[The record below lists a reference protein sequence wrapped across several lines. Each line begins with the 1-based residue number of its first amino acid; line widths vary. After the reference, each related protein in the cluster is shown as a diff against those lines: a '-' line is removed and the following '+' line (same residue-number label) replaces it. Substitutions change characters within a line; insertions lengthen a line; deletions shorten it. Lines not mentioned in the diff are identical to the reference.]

1 MTDKNRDTPRPDA
14 FENSLP
20 RRAGTPMTAGNLSL
34 TRLGTE
40 RQYWRSLEEL
50 LGTEDVPEDLDR
62 EFRIPIDS
70 GVNRRELLTLMGA
83 SIALAGLTGCTRQPT
98 ERIYPYV
105 KPPEEVVP
113 GEPLYYA
120 TAQVHG
126 GYARGIVAE
135 SYEGRPIKIEGN
147 TLHPASL
154 GGTDVYA
161 QGFLLNL
168 YDPDRSQTLIE
179 RGEIRPWSAFLASTR
194 LALEKERPA
203 RGAGL
208 RFLTTSVSSPTL
220 AAQMASILQAFPE
233 ARWVAWEPA
242 GRDNVYE
249 GARLAFGE
257 VAEPCYAFDRAD
269 VILSLEADFLGVGPA
284 QPRAVRDF
292 ASRRRGENSNRL
304 YVVESTPSLT
314 GARADHRRPLTPAQ
328 IEAFA
333 RAVAGAVGVV
343 PARAAADPFADAVAK
358 DLSAHR
364 GSGLV
369 VAGESQ
375 PATVHAMAHAI
386 NQTLGN
392 VGTTVRY
399 IDPVLAGPM
408 SQAAALAELASDMRA
423 GRVSTLAILGGNPV
437 FTAPADLRFAEAM
450 EKVPLR
456 LHLSLYDDET
466 SRLCH
471 WQIPEAHSLE
481 AWSDARAF
489 DGTAT
494 ILQPLILPLYG
505 GKSGHEFL
513 AAFSDQPEKSGHDL
527 VYEHWK
533 GRLPGGDFEA
543 AWRRALHDG
552 VVAGTAFPPRAL
564 AARGLSPATPAR
576 ESADTLTALFRPDP
590 TVWDG
595 AYANN
600 GWLQELP
607 KPLTKLTWD
616 NAALISPSTSERLGV
631 STEDVVELFLDGR
644 KITAPIWVMPG
655 QADGCVTLPFGYGR
669 TRGGRIANG
678 KGFDAY
684 PLRSGAGLWSRAG
697 LETRKTGSHY
707 PLVTT
712 QHQYRMEGRALVRA
726 VTAEQYRRD
735 PAVVQRMGEH
745 PPGPADTLY
754 PKLPT
759 GSYAWGLSIDLSACV
774 GCNACV
780 VACQSENNSPVVG
793 KHEVSRGRAMPWIR
807 IDRYYSGGLE
817 NPDTLFQPVTCM
829 HCENAPC
836 ETVCPVAAT
845 VHSAEGLNQM
855 VYNRCV
861 GTRYCSNN
869 CPYKVRRFNF
879 FLYADF
885 KSDLWKMVRNPEVT
899 VRSRGVMEK
908 CTYCVQR
915 INRARITAER
925 ENRPIRDGEI
935 VTACQQACPAEAI
948 VFGNLDD
955 TGSLVAKA
963 RAEKRQ
969 YGLLAELGTRPRTTY
984 LASISNPNP
993 ALQAVATPERRT

>member
-1 MTDKNRDTPRPDA
+1 MS
-14 FENSLP
+14 E
-20 RRAGTPMTAGNLSL
+20 RRERHDVGD
-34 TRLGTE
+34 RLELLRGRE
-40 RQYWRSLEEL
+40 YWRSLEEL
-50 LGTEDVPEDLDR
+50 GGAEDLEHLDR
-62 EFRIPIDS
+62 EFQVPIDS

-147 TLHPASL
+147 ALHPASL
-154 GGTDVYA
+154 GGTDVFA

-168 YDPDRSQTLIE
+168 YDPDRSQTLTE
-179 RGEIRPWSAFLASTR
+179 RGEIRPWSAFLASMR
-194 LALEKERPA
+194 LALEKERPS

-257 VAEPCYAFDRAD
+257 AAEPCYAFDRAD

-314 GARADHRRPLTPAQ
+314 GARADHRRPLTPVE
-328 IEAFA
+328 IEALA
-333 RAVAGAVGVV
+333 RAVAAAVGAV

-358 DLSAHR
+358 DLLAHR

-375 PATVHAMAHAI
+375 PPIVHALAHVI
-386 NQTLGN
+386 NQSLGN
-392 VGTTVRY
+392 VGTTVAY
-399 IDPVLAGPM
+399 IDPVLAGPPNQ
-408 SQAAALAELASDMRA
+408 SAALAELASDMRA

-471 WQIPEAHSLE
+471 WQIPEAHGLE

-513 AAFSDQPEKSGHDL
+513 AAFSDQPEKTGHDL
-527 VYEHWK
+527 VHEHWK

-552 VVAGTAFPPRAL
+552 VVLGTAFPPKTVAPRSL
-564 AARGLSPATPAR
+564 PPAAPAR
-576 ESADTLTALFRPDP
+576 ESAETLTALFRPDP

-631 STEDVVELFLDGR
+631 STEDVVELFLEGR
-644 KITAPIWVMPG
+644 KVTAPVWVMPG
-655 QADGCVTLPFGYGR
+655 QADGCVTLHFGYGR

-684 PLRSGAGLWSRAG
+684 ALRSGAGLWSRAG

-712 QHQYRMEGRALVRA
+712 QHQNRMEGRGLVRA
-726 VTAEQYRRD
+726 VTAEQYRSD
-735 PAVVQRMGEH
+735 PGIVQRMGEH

-807 IDRYYSGGLE
+807 IDRYYSGELE

-935 VTACQQACPAEAI
+935 VTACQQACPARAI

-955 TGSLVAKA
+955 PGSLVAKA

-993 ALQAVATPERRT
+993 ALRAAATPERGA